1 MYASL
6 KRNVLRCLLKQSTE
20 DEARMS
26 SGSEFHRKGP
36 ALTKARS
43 PDVFPRVYG
52 TSRRPSYQI
61 STNSNQGRR
70 ELGWGP
76 GRQIFFRGPYFK
88 IFLYNNNLLS
98 PPPPVDNFSGE
109 NFSGR
114 ERCNCYS
121 ATLPQ
126 ILIPNFANLPPKN
139 KYLALCAEIFH
150 QKMIGAQQNISR
162 GPHNL
167 GTLPPLPPPSR
178 RL

>member
-70 ELGWGP
+70 ELGGGP
-76 GRQIFFRGPYFK
+76 GRQIFLGAPISKFFWTTTT
-88 IFLYNNNLLS
+88 F
-98 PPPPVDNFSGE
+98 PPPPPRRQLFWGKKFTDE
-109 NFSGR
+109 NVVIAIQRLYLKSS
-114 ERCNCYS
+114 Y
-121 ATLPQ
+121 Q
-126 ILIPNFANLPPKN
+126 ISLICPK
-139 KYLALCAEIFH
+139 KQISCSLR
-150 QKMIGAQQNISR
+150 GNIS
-162 GPHNL
+162 PKK
-167 GTLPPLPPPSR
+167 
-178 RL
+178 